1 MIKHTYTFLVGLALF
16 SLLTS
21 CGNQPEARRPV
32 EQNSGS
38 FLNEK
43 SIEKNIK
50 RNQEEEAFIEK
61 IISEDS
67 VNEYHASNS
76 GFWYYYVSE
85 DSTGVEKPEYGDRV
99 SFQYNLAD
107 ISGNEILSKEAIG
120 KQIYQ
125 VDQSN
130 QDLISGIRDGLKLMH
145 AGETITFLFPSY
157 KAYGY
162 YGHEDYIGPN
172 MPLQC
177 TITLNS
183 IDKSKSKINYEEN

>member
-1 MIKHTYTFLVGLALF
+1 MIKYRYTFLISLCLL
-16 SLLTS
+16 SLLAS

-32 EQNSGS
+32 EQNSGT

-50 RNQEEEAFIEK
+50 RNQEEEAFIEE
-61 IISEDS
+61 IIREDS
-67 VNEYHASNS
+67 NREYHASNS
-76 GFWYYYVSE
+76 GFWYYYVTQ
-85 DSTGVEKPEYGDRV
+85 DTTGTEKPEYGDRV
-99 SFQYNLAD
+99 NFQYNISD
-107 ISGNEILSKEAIG
+107 IKGDEILSKEAIG
-120 KQIYQ
+120 NQAYQI
-125 VDQSN
+125 DQSN

-162 YGHEDYIGPN
+162 YGYEDYIGPN

-183 IDKSKSKINYEEN
+183 IDKSKN